1 MSEEVGGD
9 ISVSQKKL
17 LIDDPSNF
25 QFHAAYLA
33 YSDAYDK
40 ATDPE
45 IRKYLNQMIINL
57 RQNKI
62 DYQTFYKNIS
72 QYRQIDESQCQY
84 RSNIKT
90 QSKSEWRSQLRRM
103 EREKRYEK

>member
-1 MSEEVGGD
+1 MNGEISGD
-9 ISVSQKKL
+9 ISASQKKL

-25 QFHAAYLA
+25 QFHVAYLA
-33 YSDAYDK
+33 YSDAYDR
-40 ATDPE
+40 TSDPE
-45 IRKYLNQMIINL
+45 VRKYLNQMIMDL

-72 QYRQIDESQCQY
+72 QYRQIDESQCRY

-90 QSKSEWRSQLRRM
+90 QSKSEWRSQMRRM